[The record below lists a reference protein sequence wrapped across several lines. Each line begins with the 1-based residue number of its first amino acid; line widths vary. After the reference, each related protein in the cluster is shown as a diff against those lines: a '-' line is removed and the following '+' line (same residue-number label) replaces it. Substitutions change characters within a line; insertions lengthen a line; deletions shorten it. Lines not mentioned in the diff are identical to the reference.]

1 MLPSNSF
8 PPQDLFT
15 DEELYDRRKEVLTRL
30 VSDPEEFALNGYQ
43 ATILGYVTVSPFD
56 FSTDR
61 VTELPSQEQRASRDL
76 CLATSTAGRPVVPL
90 IEYLPFSYTANTET
104 RLCHCETSET
114 QSQLICDPF
123 TSEVLVAF
131 VVDFSVRNSS
141 VFPSGVSTY
150 QQILAA
156 YFCSG
161 KGHLLE
167 RPTESTF
174 SSLLPTLDE
183 QTLKSAILQVLTTL
197 DFLWQACRFV
207 SPLTFEDI
215 RINSQPV
222 SYTYGSTSISS
233 PLTFQIGNFSQSRCS
248 VQTRFGHCILFSRR
262 LLPFP
267 SVSLDSL
274 ESTTVYSSNLELT
287 RPVPVYFFLCSLF
300 ANSSTR
306 QILLASSWGQKMW
319 EKLWVKEQLNQASQI
334 FLSTEMFVPDQLEG
348 FQMKCSILSSL
359 LSEEE
364 K

>member
-30 VSDPEEFALNGYQ
+30 VSDPEEFALNAYR

-61 VTELPSQEQRASRDL
+61 TTELPSQEERASRNL
-76 CLATSTAGRPVVPL
+76 CLATSTPGKSVVPL
-90 IEYLPFSYTANTET
+90 IEYLPFSYTASTET

-114 QSQLICDPF
+114 QSQLVCDPF
-123 TSEVLVAF
+123 TSEVLIAF
-131 VVDFSVRNSS
+131 VVDFSVRNST

-174 SSLLPTLDE
+174 LSLIPTLNE

-197 DFLWQACRFV
+197 DFLWQTCRFV
-207 SPLTFEDI
+207 SPLTLEDI
-215 RINSQPV
+215 QVSSQPA
-222 SYTYGSTSISS
+222 SYTYGETSISS
-233 PLTFQIGNFSQSRCS
+233 PLTFQIGNFSHARCS
-248 VQTRFGHCILFSRR
+248 VQTRFGHCIVFSRR

-274 ESTTVYSSNLELT
+274 EPTTVYSSQLELT

-300 ANSSTR
+300 ANPSIR
-306 QILLASSWGQKMW
+306 QILLASSWGQEIWK
-319 EKLWVKEQLNQASQI
+319 KLWVEKQLNQASQI
-334 FLSTEMFVPDQLEG
+334 FLSTEMFVPGQLEG
-348 FQMKCSILSSL
+348 FEMKCSILSSL
-359 LSEEE
+359 LSEG
-364 K
+364 KK